1 VTFDAFETPIKD
13 WARSIR
19 HIAEALAGGGDPAEA
34 IDALWELAEEI
45 DPGSGADLE
54 AYVVEVSDDSGD
66 DTATA
71 DPA

>member
-1 VTFDAFETPIKD
+1 MTFDAFETPIKD

-19 HIAEALAGGGDPAEA
+19 HIAEALAGGGEPADAVE
-34 IDALWELAEEI
+34 ALWELAEEI

-54 AYVVEVSDDSGD
+54 AYLVEEGSEDDSGD
-66 DTATA
+66 DTA

>member
-1 VTFDAFETPIKD
+1 MTFDAFETPIKD

-19 HIAEALAGGGDPAEA
+19 HIAEALAGGGDVDEA
-34 IDALWELAEEI
+34 VEGLHALAEDV

-66 DTATA
+66 DTAG
-71 DPA
+71 